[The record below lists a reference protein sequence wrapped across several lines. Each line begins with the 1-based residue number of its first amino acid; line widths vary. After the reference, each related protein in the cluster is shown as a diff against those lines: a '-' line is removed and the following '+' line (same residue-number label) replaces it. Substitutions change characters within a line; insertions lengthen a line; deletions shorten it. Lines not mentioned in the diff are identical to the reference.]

1 MGQPLFDLISNII
14 KRRSYPS
21 ISDGMHLEIRIKK
34 CGISTPSVFAS
45 VMIHVFPSFEHS
57 TGVSAIRSLSAVCRT
72 HSVDCQNVEETRNP
86 MQKPIGKKCMH
97 FFQRIFHLHFHL
109 KSVGCVSYHIT

>member
-14 KRRSYPS
+14 KRRSYLS

-57 TGVSAIRSLSAVCRT
+57 TGVSVTCR
-72 HSVDCQNVEETRNP
+72 Q
-86 MQKPIGKKCMH
+86 
-97 FFQRIFHLHFHL
+97 F
-109 KSVGCVSYHIT
+109 

>member
-34 CGISTPSVFAS
+34 CGIS
-45 VMIHVFPSFEHS
+45 
-57 TGVSAIRSLSAVCRT
+57 
-72 HSVDCQNVEETRNP
+72 N
-86 MQKPIGKKCMH
+86 PIGFCIRDDPCFSK
-97 FFQRIFHLHFHL
+97 F
-109 KSVGCVSYHIT
+109 

>member
-57 TGVSAIRSLSAVCRT
+57 TGVSATRRHTRGLSKRGRDTESDAKSGR
-72 HSVDCQNVEETRNP
+72 
-86 MQKPIGKKCMH
+86 KKCTH
-97 FFQRIFHLHFHL
+97 FFNEC
-109 KSVGCVSYHIT
+109 SSYISI